1 MNKKEYKC
9 NLCVKTYT
17 SYQSLWNH
25 NKKFHDDIKMKN
37 NVETTPVPPVI
48 CFVCKNCKKEYKHIQ
63 SKNRHEKVCVSV
75 PQISAELEL
84 ERARQET
91 EKIKQETEKYKTVKL
106 DKEAEVLKLKTEL
119 KNSVFARKPIQ
130 EPEKCKSIKV
140 EPADSKNT
148 FDIVSLVEDKKIC
161 NLSNDYNNK
170 LLNKIKEQFTEN
182 QQQLFVSSFY
192 CYLKYDQ
199 TADFVVDL
207 ENVWK
212 WIGFSTKQNAKTVL
226 LKNFTPDKD
235 YKILLMQ
242 LHKQDREHG
251 GNNKETVLMTVNT
264 FKLFCIKSNTKKA
277 AEIHEYYVKLERLL
291 QETVYEESNELRI
304 QLEEKNE
311 KLEKMTIEKDWLRE
325 QTILEQFP
333 DNTQCIYYGYINDTN
348 EQNESLVKFGQTN
361 NLTRRV
367 SEHNKTFLNF
377 RLVNAFRVENK
388 QLIENAIKN
397 HTIINKLRRSLLVNN
412 INHLEILA
420 INNIN
425 IIELD
430 NHIKNIIV
438 SNEFTP
444 EKFLS
449 LVKENEKLS
458 AENILLKENNNKCK
472 CSKD

>member
-1 MNKKEYKC
+1 MIHVIFFNFEEL
-9 NLCVKTYT
+9 NF
-17 SYQSLWNH
+17 Q
-25 NKKFHDDIKMKN
+25 FHDNIKN
-37 NVETTPVPPVI
+37 EIIIENTPTLPI
-48 CFVCKNCKKEYKHIQ
+48 TCFVCKNCKKEYKHIQ